1 MKVKLTESQYNRLLT
16 EDTGENWGRVSKTI
30 NAFIVRLFKKIREKI
45 QNGGLKMN
53 SDIVDYIVRDL
64 ALTQEEAIILAHN
77 FKVMVDYHSE
87 QDLDE
92 LLGKP
97 MEYMGVWK
105 IPTHIPTV
113 VELTGRGYPDGRVYV
128 MGRTPQE
135 ALSTIT
141 HGSEN
146 DFEVGQMDELDV
158 DSIIDEFDMDIV
170 DGVFPQKGMVQ
181 NDFYDDDMDG
191 KFEVLPY
198 IDDDQNEPMSWR
210 YDLKKQQ
217 LNNLLKNIG

>member
-1 MKVKLTESQYNRLLT
+1 MFSSDLTLVLKVWFMFLFPHHNTQKNAVHLYLP
-16 EDTGENWGRVSKTI
+16 VSHHRSIWFMFSSHTL
-30 NAFIVRLFKKIREKI
+30 V
-45 QNGGLKMN
+45 G
-53 SDIVDYIVRDL
+53 Y
-64 ALTQEEAIILAHN
+64 
-77 FKVMVDYHSE
+77 
-87 QDLDE
+87 
-92 LLGKP
+92 
-97 MEYMGVWK
+97 
-105 IPTHIPTV
+105 
-113 VELTGRGYPDGRVYV
+113 LTGRGYPDGRVYA

-146 DFEVGQMDELDV
+146 DFEVGQMDELDLDV
-158 DSIIDEFDMDIV
+158 VLDEFDIDIV
-170 DGVFPQKGMVQ
+170 DDIFPQKGMVQ

-198 IDDDQNEPMSWR
+198 KNEDESESTSWR

>member
-16 EDTGENWGRVSKTI
+16 EDTGENWGRVSKTV

-198 IDDDQNEPMSWR
+198 IDDDQNEPASWR